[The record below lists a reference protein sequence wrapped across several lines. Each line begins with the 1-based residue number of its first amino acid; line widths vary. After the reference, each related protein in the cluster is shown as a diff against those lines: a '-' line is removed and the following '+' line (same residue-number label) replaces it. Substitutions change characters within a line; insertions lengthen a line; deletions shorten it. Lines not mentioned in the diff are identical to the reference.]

1 MILGAITVI
10 GLIVMTL
17 SHVFLRNQ
25 YKRTDLDYS
34 DDIFDENK
42 IYNDEL

>member
-1 MILGAITVI
+1 MILGAITLI

-17 SHVFLRNQ
+17 SHAFLRKQ

-34 DDIFDENK
+34 DETSIFNDDE
-42 IYNDEL
+42 